1 MNLLFICTGNTCR
14 SPMAEGLGRFI
25 GEREGID
32 IHTLSAGL
40 FTAPGA
46 KVSNQSVE
54 AIASKVD
61 ISNHVSR
68 PLKMEYVD
76 AADYI
81 IPMTAD
87 HKAILLRQ
95 FPFKSEKIMTLSE
108 WAGEIG
114 DVEDPFGQAQEVYNA
129 CALQI
134 EDWLE
139 KGFKKNRQ

>member
-14 SPMAEGLGRFI
+14 SPIAEGLSRVI
-25 GEREGID
+25 GERKGIE
-32 IHTLSAGL
+32 IHSLSAGL

-46 KVSNQSVE
+46 KVSSQSVE

-68 PLKMEYVD
+68 PLKMEYVQ
-76 AADYI
+76 AADYV
-81 IPMTAD
+81 IPMTSD

-95 FPFKSEKIMTLSE
+95 FPFEQEKIMTLSE
-108 WAGEIG
+108 WAGEQG
-114 DVEDPFGQAQEVYNA
+114 DVEDPFGQDQEVYNA

-134 EDWLE
+134 EEWLE
-139 KGFKKNRQ
+139 KGFEKNF